1 MVGSDFCEL
10 PDLCDAL
17 INHTLPA
24 SDGPTLR
31 SRQCQFYCSLI
42 WNFIKTWFPF
52 FSFSQPPFLQLIK
65 HRVYT
70 DSFTSLQIWSGFIVY
85 CPGLSAIEHTGLKS
99 HKRRRGAFIY
109 KFLRNYNSEWWS
121 QDAQPSSHPT
131 GHWVPGIIN
140 RVMMDNKI
148 SIRRILCLICAK
160 DPSLA

>member
-10 PDLCDAL
+10 PGLCDAL
-17 INHTLPA
+17 INHTITSIRRAHAEIAPVSVLLFI
-24 SDGPTLR
+24 DLE
-31 SRQCQFYCSLI
+31 FYQNMISI
-42 WNFIKTWFPF
+42 FQF
-52 FSFSQPPFLQLIK
+52 FSARLIK

-85 CPGLSAIEHTGLKS
+85 CPEPSAIEHTGLKS

-131 GHWVPGIIN
+131 GPWVPGIIN
-140 RVMMDNKI
+140 RVVMDNKI
-148 SIRRILCLICAK
+148 SIRRILCLISAK